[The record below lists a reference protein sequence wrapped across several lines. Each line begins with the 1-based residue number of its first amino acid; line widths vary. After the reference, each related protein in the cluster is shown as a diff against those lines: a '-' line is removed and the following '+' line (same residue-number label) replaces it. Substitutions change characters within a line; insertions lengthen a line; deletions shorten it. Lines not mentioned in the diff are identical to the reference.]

1 MFQIFSFVPQNV
13 IFSGRSSR
21 VFIGS
26 ISKLTVELPSQ
37 LEFVLKQF
45 SLKTVEYC
53 LDTGQYLLRRYLVQ
67 HTLSTW
73 IKRINVDAF
82 YVFRTVL
89 SASIFLVKIGRLH
102 ISIFIFI

>member
-1 MFQIFSFVPQNV
+1 MFKIFSFVPQNV

-45 SLKTVEYC
+45 SLKTVEHG
-53 LDTGQYLLRRYLVQ
+53 LDSTKTSTLYLPA
-67 HTLSTW
+67 
-73 IKRINVDAF
+73 KRINV
-82 YVFRTVL
+82 L
-89 SASIFLVKIGRLH
+89 
-102 ISIFIFI
+102 

>member
-1 MFQIFSFVPQNV
+1 MFKIFSFVPQNV
-13 IFSGRSSR
+13 IFSGRSSS
-21 VFIGS
+21 VFIGP

-53 LDTGQYLLRRYLVQ
+53 LDTGLYFVDTYSTTHFIYLDKKDKCLCLLCFSSV
-67 HTLSTW
+67 
-73 IKRINVDAF
+73 
-82 YVFRTVL
+82 
-89 SASIFLVKIGRLH
+89 SIFLVKIGRLH